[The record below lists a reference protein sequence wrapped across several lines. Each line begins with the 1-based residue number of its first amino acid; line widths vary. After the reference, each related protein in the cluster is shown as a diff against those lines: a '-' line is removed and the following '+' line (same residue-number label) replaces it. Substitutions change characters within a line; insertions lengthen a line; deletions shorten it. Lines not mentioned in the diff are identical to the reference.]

1 MLLDGYRPGGRG
13 FGMFPMNGERKKVN
27 KQQEY
32 IAFLEDIIE
41 RTEHF
46 FEGKVTGEVFT
57 TIKNNNVPVT
67 GVILK
72 STTSNIAPSFYLEK
86 QFMQWMQGKC
96 TMDETVEELCRI
108 YQKEVEKSAH
118 LIQDIQWDWEKFR
131 ERVFPRLINRER
143 NEAALSNL
151 PYQEFLDLALVYYYA
166 IPISEGV
173 MGSMLVTQ
181 EHLTLLNVT
190 SEELHRVALEN
201 YQAVSPVKFSS
212 MADVLLNLGRR
223 FGITEG
229 LLREKSSFLYVLTNS
244 TGMHGAVSMF
254 FSEELRWFAKQL
266 KSNFFILPSSVHE
279 VILVPEFDNVSIAYF
294 SDMVREI
301 NETQVDATEV
311 LSDSVYYYDR
321 NTEALR
327 RVG

>member
-1 MLLDGYRPGGRG
+1 MLLDSYRPGGRG

-27 KQQEY
+27 KQKEY

-46 FEGKVTGEVFT
+46 FEGKVAGEVIT
-57 TIKNNNVPVT
+57 TIRNNNVPVT

-72 STTSNIAPSFYLEK
+72 STASNIAPSFYLEN
-86 QFMQWMQGKC
+86 QFIQWIQGKC
-96 TMDETVEELCRI
+96 TMDDTVEELCRI

-118 LIQDIQWDWEKFR
+118 LIQEIQWDWGKFR
-131 ERVFPRLINRER
+131 ERVFPRLINCEK
-143 NEAALSNL
+143 NEAVLSNL
-151 PYQEFLDLALVYYYA
+151 PYREFLDLALVYYYV

-173 MGSMLVTQ
+173 TGTMLVTY

-190 SEELHRVALEN
+190 AEELHDVAIEN
-201 YQAVSPVKFSS
+201 YQTMSPVKFSS
-212 MADVLLNLGRR
+212 MTDILLNLGRR
-223 FGITEG
+223 FEITEG
-229 LLREKSSFLYVLTNS
+229 FHRDRTPFLYVLTNS

-254 FSEELRWFAKQL
+254 FSEELKWFAKQL
-266 KSNFFILPSSVHE
+266 KSNFFVLPSSVHE
-279 VILVPEFDNVSIAYF
+279 VILVPEFDNVSITYF